1 MEFLLPFLP
10 LLCVALLVG
19 LVVQAFLILSIN
31 RRLTRQTQMLRQFF
45 SGPAGEDL
53 EGLLN
58 RTLEQS
64 TQAQA
69 EAQTALGR
77 VYEVSA
83 QLAECMQRFA
93 LVRYDAFDDVTGQQS
108 FSLALLDGNNNGT
121 IVTALFSRHNSR
133 CFGKMIVAGQP
144 EQPLSDEEKRVLSE
158 ALGSKPGAR
167 AGGLILSEIDPFTSS
182 ASSSARAS
190 RRARLVEAGS

>member
-1 MEFLLPFLP
+1 MDFLLPFLP
-10 LLCVALLVG
+10 LLCLALLLG
-19 LVVQAFLILSIN
+19 LVVQAFFIHGLN
-31 RRLTRQTQMLRQFF
+31 RRLNRQTSMLRQFF

-64 TQAQA
+64 TQAQI

-83 QLAECMQRFA
+83 QLSECMQRFA

-121 IVTALFSRHNSR
+121 IVTALFGRNSSR
-133 CFGKMIVAGQP
+133 CFGKTIVAGQP
-144 EQPLSDEEKRVLSE
+144 EHALSDEEKRALSQ
-158 ALGSKPGAR
+158 ALQGKPGASSNST
-167 AGGLILSEIDPFTSS
+167 ILKEIDPFD
-182 ASSSARAS
+182 ASSTKRTS
-190 RRARLVEAGS
+190 RRTRLVEAG

>member
-1 MEFLLPFLP
+1 
-10 LLCVALLVG
+10 VG

-31 RRLTRQTQMLRQFF
+31 RRLTRQTHMLRQFF

-121 IVTALFSRHNSR
+121 IVTALFSRHSSR

-158 ALGSKPGAR
+158 ALGSKPNAR
-167 AGGLILSEIDPFTSS
+167 ANGLVMSEIDPFEVS
-182 ASSSARAS
+182 ASDSSTKRAA